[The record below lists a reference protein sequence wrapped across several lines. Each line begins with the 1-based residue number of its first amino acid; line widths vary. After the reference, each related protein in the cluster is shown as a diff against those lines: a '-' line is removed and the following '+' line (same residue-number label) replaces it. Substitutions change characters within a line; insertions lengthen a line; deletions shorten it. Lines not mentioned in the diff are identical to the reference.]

1 MIQGARLDCLIA
13 DSSPL
18 SGNLVNCVKELSR
31 CNFARDEDKLARH
44 DEATTCASINFGDE
58 SCMIVLNLAKDPVMQ
73 IRLIIYLW
81 QIRQAGFSLNY
92 IYLEIAFE

>member
-1 MIQGARLDCLIA
+1 VYVQSYMIQGARLDCLIA

-44 DEATTCASINFGDE
+44 DEATTCASINF
-58 SCMIVLNLAKDPVMQ
+58 
-73 IRLIIYLW
+73 IIYLW